1 MWLQFRFLLIKTSS
15 LLNRRR
21 RRRCRRC
28 RRLLVHRS
36 CQFVQKSN
44 RTNLYRAIKIFQ
56 RRYRLLETVRPDVE
70 LKSSPS
76 FPKVAQK
83 GASVVFF

>member
-1 MWLQFRFLLIKTSS
+1 MQFRFLLIKTSS
-15 LLNRRR
+15 ILNRRRRCRRRRCRRRRCR

-44 RTNLYRAIKIFQ
+44 RTNQYRAIKIFQ
-56 RRYRLLETVRPDVE
+56 RRYRLLETV
-70 LKSSPS
+70 
-76 FPKVAQK
+76 
-83 GASVVFF
+83 